1 MTHPVISKINN
12 ILVKVIL
19 LREMRVILKRISFS
33 PNYKTSYGQ
42 SKAGHHRM
50 KLSSTN
56 LETLI
61 HWLTRVLYAMFL

>member
-19 LREMRVILKRISFS
+19 LREMRVILKCISFS
-33 PNYKTSYGQ
+33 PNYKTSYCQ
-42 SKAGHHRM
+42 SKAGHHGM
-50 KLSSTN
+50 KLSSKN